1 MTRDLKI
8 VSAAMLTWG
17 FGEGMFYI
25 FQPLY
30 IQQFGADPILI
41 GAILGI
47 NGFVMAASQIPS
59 GILADKIGR
68 RPLMWFSW
76 VSGVVAT
83 WVMALAPSLG
93 YFVVGMFLYGIT
105 SSVMAPLNTYI
116 QDARGGWSVGRAVS
130 FVSAFY
136 NIGGVLGPI
145 VGGLLGEVYD
155 LRMVYYG
162 SAVVFTISTAIV
174 LFASKREHNK
184 ESSHTTEDHF
194 LRSRSFIGLMVVIF
208 IVMMAV
214 VLPQPLT
221 ANFLQNQRGLSVARI
236 GQLGALGALGS
247 VILMLVFGHLRSNI
261 AMLIGQFGVLLFAL
275 LIWLGRGF
283 IWYGAA
289 FIFLGGFRLCR
300 AMTVALARPLV
311 REFEV
316 GFAFGVVESLN
327 SLAFMVAPVIAGW
340 LYDWQPE
347 AIFPISASVLGI
359 TMILSFV
366 IMQRNQH
373 GSESEIVQADNFTVT
388 EFVDED

>member
-41 GAILGI
+41 GTILGI

-83 WVMALAPSLG
+83 WLMAFAPSLG
-93 YFVVGMFLYGIT
+93 YFVAGMFLYGIT

-136 NIGGVLGPI
+136 NFGGILGPI
-145 VGGLLGEVYD
+145 VGGLIGEVYN
-155 LRMVYYG
+155 LRTVYYG
-162 SAVVFTISTAIV
+162 SAVIFTISTVIV

-184 ESSHTTEDHF
+184 TEIIKGEDHF
-194 LRSRSFIGLMVVIF
+194 LRNRSFISLMVIVF
-208 IVMMAV
+208 IVMFAV

-221 ANFLQNQRGLSVARI
+221 ANFLQNQRGLSIGRI
-236 GQLGALGALGS
+236 GELGALGALGS
-247 VILMLVFGHLRSNI
+247 VVLMLAFGHLPSNI
-261 AMLIGQFGVLLFAL
+261 AMLIGQFGVMLFAV
-275 LIWLGRGF
+275 LIWLGGGF
-283 IWYGAA
+283 ISYAIA
-289 FIFLGGFRLCR
+289 YLFLGGYRLCR

-340 LYDWQPE
+340 LYDWQP
-347 AIFPISASVLGI
+347 ATLYPISAGILGF
-359 TMILSFV
+359 TMFLSFL
-366 IMQRNQH
+366 IMRKNQH
-373 GSESEIVQADNFTVT
+373 GKENDAVHENFPEREV
-388 EFVDED
+388 VDEA

>member
-41 GAILGI
+41 GAILGV
-47 NGFVMAASQIPS
+47 NGFVMTVSQIPS
-59 GILADKIGR
+59 GFLADKFGR

-76 VSGVVAT
+76 ISGVVAT

-93 YFVVGMFLYGIT
+93 YFVAGLFLYGIT

-116 QDARGGWSVGRAVS
+116 HDARGGWSVGRAVS

-145 VGGLLGEVYD
+145 VGGLLGEIYD
-155 LRMVYYG
+155 LRTVYYG
-162 SAVVFTISTAIV
+162 SAIVFTISTAIV
-174 LFASKREHNK
+174 LFVSKREHNRDAPL
-184 ESSHTTEDHF
+184 TTDNHF
-194 LRSRSFIGLMVVIF
+194 LRNRSFIGLMVVIF
-208 IVMMAV
+208 IVMFAV

-236 GQLGALGALGS
+236 GQLGSLGALGS

-261 AMLIGQFGVLLFAL
+261 AMLIGQFSVLLFAL

-283 IWYGAA
+283 VWYGTA

-327 SLAFMVAPVIAGW
+327 SLAFMVAPIVAGW
-340 LYDWQPE
+340 LYDWQPVV
-347 AIFPISASVLGI
+347 IFPISAGVLGI
-359 TMILSFV
+359 SMILSYV
-366 IMQRNQH
+366 IMNKNQH
-373 GSESEIVQADNFTVT
+373 GNESEMVQIDIS
-388 EFVDED
+388 

>member
-17 FGEGMFYI
+17 FGEGLFYI

-41 GAILGI
+41 GTILGI

-59 GILADKIGR
+59 GILADKVGR

-76 VSGVVAT
+76 ISGVVAT
-83 WVMALAPSLG
+83 WLMALAPSLG
-93 YFVVGMFLYGIT
+93 YFVAGLFLYGIT
-105 SSVMAPLNTYI
+105 SSVMAPLNTYV
-116 QDARGGWSVGRAVS
+116 QDARGKWSVGRAVS

-145 VGGLLGEVYD
+145 VGGLLGEIYG
-155 LRMVYYG
+155 LRLVYYG
-162 SAVVFTISTAIV
+162 SAVIFTISTAIV

-184 ESSHTTEDHF
+184 AVSLTADDHF
-194 LRSRSFIGLMVVIF
+194 LRNRSFVGLMVVIF
-208 IVMMAV
+208 IVMFAL

-221 ANFLQNQRGLSVARI
+221 ANFLQNQRGLSVSRI

-261 AMLIGQFGVLLFAL
+261 AMLIGQFGVFLFAL
-275 LIWLGRGF
+275 LIWLGGDF
-283 IWYGAA
+283 IWYGLAYV
-289 FIFLGGFRLCR
+289 FLGGYRLCR

-311 REFEV
+311 REIEV

-340 LYDWQPE
+340 LYDWRPVSL
-347 AIFPISASVLGI
+347 FPISAGLLGI
-359 TMILSFV
+359 TMIFSFI
-366 IMQRNQH
+366 IMRKNN
-373 GSESEIVQADNFTVT
+373 SEA
-388 EFVDED
+388 VDEA